1 MNATQIRQVLEE
13 TGVSPSKSLGQN
25 FLVDENIA
33 RWIVSQLEI
42 EPGDCVV
49 EVGPGTGAL
58 TEHMA
63 PLCRKLILVEFDAR
77 LAEFQRRRWADTPH
91 TSNNERAQGLSSSV
105 SSERRCRLK
114 IGTI

>member
-42 EPGDCVV
+42 EPTDCVV
-49 EVGPGTGAL
+49 EVGP
-58 TEHMA
+58 A
-63 PLCRKLILVEFDAR
+63 PVRSPST
-77 LAEFQRRRWADTPH
+77 WP
-91 TSNNERAQGLSSSV
+91 
-105 SSERRCRLK
+105 RCAAS
-114 IGTI
+114 